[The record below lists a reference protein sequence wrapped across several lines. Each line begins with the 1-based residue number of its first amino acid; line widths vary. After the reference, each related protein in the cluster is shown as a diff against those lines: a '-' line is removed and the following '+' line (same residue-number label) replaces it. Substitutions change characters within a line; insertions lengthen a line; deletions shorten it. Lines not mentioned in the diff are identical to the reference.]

1 MSKII
6 FFKNDI
12 HHFSELLI
20 IDVDGEGTPGA
31 FNNNC
36 TQLYKHS
43 HKIIAFGGLP
53 TNKKINEIVKNP
65 RISAICYGN
74 PLCYQEHAISEI
86 RSKVYPNLL
95 RNHKLL

>member
-1 MSKII
+1 MKQLIECVPNISEG
-6 FFKNDI
+6 ND
-12 HHFSELLI
+12 
-20 IDVDGEGTPGA
+20 T
-31 FNNNC
+31 
-36 TQLYKHS
+36 
-43 HKIIAFGGLP
+43 
-53 TNKKINEIVKNP
+53 KKINEIVKNP